1 MFVTTY
7 FIMIFIIIF
16 IIIFIMIFIIKTI
29 PAYCYMRG
37 SFGAEVPTGDHT
49 PITPYLSL
57 FHSHKVRSVPP
68 VKESTELAS
77 VALVSLSYNYKPRSS
92 ITPGVMN
99 ECDSVSL
106 RISHIYL
113 TPSYSNK
120 VCPAHANMECVEPI
134 SLSHPP
140 LTPTPPLYNDRQL

>member
-1 MFVTTY
+1 MFETFGCPT
-7 FIMIFIIIF
+7 IFWL
-16 IIIFIMIFIIKTI
+16 
-29 PAYCYMRG
+29 PDG
-37 SFGAEVPTGDHT
+37 GAQ
-49 PITPYLSL
+49 
-57 FHSHKVRSVPP
+57 
-68 VKESTELAS
+68 
-77 VALVSLSYNYKPRSS
+77 LSYAYPPPLLSS
-92 ITPGVMN
+92 PFHCHN
-99 ECDSVSL
+99 NNDSVSL